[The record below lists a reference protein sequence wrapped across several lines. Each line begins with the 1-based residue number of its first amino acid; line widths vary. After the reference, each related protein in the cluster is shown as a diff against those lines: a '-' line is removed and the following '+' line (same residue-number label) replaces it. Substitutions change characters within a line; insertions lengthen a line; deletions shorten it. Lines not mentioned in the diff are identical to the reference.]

1 MVFHVFTLVLCYAD
15 EVILILLGF
24 LRLVK
29 KSRLI
34 ILSNFKGRL
43 LHRKIQLPRLAAH
56 QAALLLCGLFSTTE

>member
-24 LRLVK
+24 FRLVK

-34 ILSNFKGRL
+34 FFSNFIGRPYTGKYSYL
-43 LHRKIQLPRLAAH
+43 DH
-56 QAALLLCGLFSTTE
+56 QAALLLCSLFSTTE

>member
-34 ILSNFKGRL
+34 FLVTLKVDSYIGKYSYLDL
-43 LHRKIQLPRLAAH
+43 
-56 QAALLLCGLFSTTE
+56 